1 MKPFKNIESHNL
13 SLLLL
18 TARFTAVVGE
28 VFLVVAIIATL
39 ISLSAGIAGIVSA
52 IVFIPSA
59 IGILLLSGVMAALV
73 SFEDNYRK
81 RTEAMISGS
90 EIVESE

>member
-1 MKPFKNIESHNL
+1 MENGRK
-13 SLLLL
+13 
-18 TARFTAVVGE
+18 VGE
-28 VFLVVAIIATL
+28 VFLVVAIVATL
-39 ISLSAGIAGIVSA
+39 ISFSAGITGIVSA

-81 RTEAMISGS
+81 RTEAMIIDRK
-90 EIVESE
+90 IVESE

>member
-39 ISLSAGIAGIVSA
+39 ISLSAGITGIVSA

-81 RTEAMISGS
+81 RTEAMIIGS

>member
-1 MKPFKNIESHNL
+1 M
-13 SLLLL
+13 
-18 TARFTAVVGE
+18 
-28 VFLVVAIIATL
+28 VVAIIATL
-39 ISLSAGIAGIVSA
+39 ISLSAGITGIVSA

-81 RTEAMISGS
+81 RTEAMIIGS
-90 EIVESE
+90 EIMESE